1 LNSFGVK
8 FGNTVK
14 ISDNCASENK
24 SKHIISNLRR
34 KSELSYSNLRIMEK
48 VLLMECTTSQDGDEE
63 MPQSSIFDRFREY
76 ELREYELQNLR
87 AEDLVEVIPIEI
99 TENHAL
105 YEDRILSENLYYI
118 NVFDPS
124 ESNEFFQNITDIQ
137 NVENIANNHV
147 FRHVETNEFFL
158 KLVVSLNLTLS

>member
-1 LNSFGVK
+1 
-8 FGNTVK
+8 
-14 ISDNCASENK
+14 
-24 SKHIISNLRR
+24 
-34 KSELSYSNLRIMEK
+34 M
-48 VLLMECTTSQDGDEE
+48 DGDEE

-147 FRHVETNEFFL
+147 FRHVETNEFF
-158 KLVVSLNLTLS
+158 SEIGSEPESNPELNSIYSDSEGAPLSVTSIISDVDHEPIAWFYDSGDASPITLDFSSHDLCKP